1 MIPVNSK
8 RLPEVFKMKLGE
20 KKNSRYNDLGSKIM
34 SEDVF
39 SLKAKEQWID
49 L

>member
-1 MIPVNSK
+1 MNSK